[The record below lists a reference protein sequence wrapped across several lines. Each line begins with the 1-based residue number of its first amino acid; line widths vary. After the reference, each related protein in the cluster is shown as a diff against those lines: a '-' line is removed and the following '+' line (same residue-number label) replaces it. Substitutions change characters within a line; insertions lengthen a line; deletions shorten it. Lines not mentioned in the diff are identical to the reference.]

1 MSIMSNLVQSISEG
15 QIDFNAD
22 LPYPNIYWCT
32 VKHAEFGEFN
42 TYLAG
47 EFTGSA
53 KAKVSRW
60 CREQHGFMPYR
71 SNSNLLM
78 RRLRLGDI
86 VQNPEA
92 FDVARKHAV
101 EAGERDIVAALDV
114 WPEFI
119 AQKVGGVALDVAASA
134 TLWERMVGEMSK
146 TFKSGSLGG

>member
-1 MSIMSNLVQSISEG
+1 MSIMSNLVQSISAG

-32 VKHAEFGEFN
+32 VKHASHGEFN

-47 EFTGSA
+47 EHTGSA

-60 CREQHGFMPYR
+60 CRDHHGFAPYR
-71 SNSNLLM
+71 SNSTLLM

-92 FDVARKHAV
+92 FDVARKHAF
-101 EAGERDIVAALDV
+101 EAGESDIIAALDI

-119 AQKVGGVALDVAASA
+119 RSKVGGVALDVAASA
-134 TLWERMVGEMSK
+134 TLWERLGQEMNK
-146 TFKSGSLGG
+146 VFGSAG